1 MKRKRFSTEQ
11 IIQKLREADALLAGG
26 AHVADV
32 CKQIGVSEGTYHRW
46 RGL

>member
-11 IIQKLREADALLAGG
+11 IIQKLREVDALLTSG

-32 CKQIGVSEGTYHRW
+32 CKQIGVAPVWWTGD
-46 RGL
+46 G